1 MRLSSTVGGASS
13 ELKAV
18 WLDLVVQLKH
28 VLDEL
33 ARPDI
38 ELLLRAVAE
47 RRRIATISRYLTQEY
62 GQAIRIAGLRGIFID
77 PQEVASRCVE
87 LPLLED
93 LNYDFQRLA
102 ALYRQLLAILAAE
115 GRTPTLEW
123 AEGRYRVHAAQATE
137 LDRAINPHDSAQSH
151 LKPSRGPP

>member
-1 MRLSSTVGGASS
+1 MRLNSTVGGASP
-13 ELKAV
+13 ELKNV
-18 WLDLVVQLKH
+18 WIDLVAQLRH

-47 RRRIATISRYLTQEY
+47 RRRIATISRYVAHEH

-87 LPLLED
+87 LPLRED

-102 ALYRQLLAILAAE
+102 VIYRQLLAILAAE

-123 AEGRYRVHAAQATE
+123 AEGRYRVHAAQAAE
-137 LDRAINPHDSAQSH
+137 LDRAINPHDSTQSH
-151 LKPSRGPP
+151 VKPSRGPP